1 MRVRFTRRA
10 TGDLADIAAYLNRH
24 SPEAALHVRA
34 AILSALQRLAA
45 FPLSGRAQSV
55 EGVRKLVV
63 RKYPYLVYYVIDA
76 AAGEVIILT
85 VQHAARERELRDR

>member
-10 TGDLADIAAYLNRH
+10 AGDLADIATYLTRH
-24 SPEAALHVRA
+24 SPEATLHGRA
-34 AILSALQRLAA
+34 AILSALQRLAE

-63 RKYPYLVYYVIDA
+63 RRYPCLVYYTIDPT
-76 AAGEVIILT
+76 AGEVIVLT
-85 VQHAARERELRDR
+85 VQHAAKERELRDR